1 MSSILT
7 PERLKQLL
15 DEYDVPNAFSHFST
29 PQTPPFITWTCPQ
42 TDNFNADNLVYE
54 VIPSLQIELYSR
66 VDILNEEKA
75 LETYLTGKGLLWDK
89 TSETWIDEEKVMMTI
104 YEVS

>member
-15 DEYDVPNAFSHFST
+15 DEYDVPHALSHFST

-42 TDNFNADNLVYE
+42 TDTFNADNLVYE

-66 VDILNEEKA
+66 VDLLHEEKA
-75 LETYLTGKGLLWDK
+75 LETYLTEEGVLWDK
-89 TSETWIDEEKVMMTI
+89 ASETWIDEEKVMMTI

>member
-1 MSSILT
+1 MSYILT

-29 PQTPPFITWTCPQ
+29 PQTPPFITWMCPQ
-42 TDNFNADNLVYE
+42 TDNFNADNSVYA
-54 VIPSLQIELYSR
+54 VIPTLEIELYSR
-66 VDILNEEKA
+66 VNVVKEEAK
-75 LETYLTGKGLLWDK
+75 LEAFLTEKGIVWDK
-89 TSETWIDEEKVMMTI
+89 SSQTWIDEEQVMMTI